1 MIREA
6 IRIDTNP
13 KRPEKEKKQQII
25 KGEKIAG
32 TIIMPTAIANSKR
45 KRENTMTGQPILV
58 LIIAESC

>member
-32 TIIMPTAIANSKR
+32 TIIMPTAIANSKKE
-45 KRENTMTGQPILV
+45 KREHHDG
-58 LIIAESC
+58 AAYSCPYYS